1 MTITIDLPSD
11 VADTLTHRAAQQG
24 RDVAAYVRQ
33 LALHASEA
41 ESAAPTGLAP
51 RTPGL
56 HTGRYW
62 IAEDFDAPLP
72 DSFWLGTEAGAGADG
87 G

>member
-1 MTITIDLPSD
+1 MTITIDLPPE
-11 VADTLTHRAAQQG
+11 VADRLRDKANRAGQ
-24 RDVAAYVRQ
+24 DVVGYVRH
-33 LALHASEA
+33 LALRETEA
-41 ESAAPTGLAP
+41 EAGAVGALS

-72 DSFWLGTEAGAGADG
+72 ESFWLGMDGEAGP
-87 G
+87 